1 MRFVYFPMIAVLWWS
16 CWHALKRARDGR
28 TPFTPILGWLIGLGY
43 FILVPLTLLV
53 LNGGF
58 TIPAFYDS
66 NSSYASV
73 DLSSSK
79 YFLPMVVVWLSLLF
93 SFQAVI
99 ALSPGRLN
107 NEPTVELSINNGML
121 KRVLLLTFGVNS
133 VGYIATVWAS
143 GGLEAFLVSHWYRRQ
158 EEMFGDL
165 GDLYVLYLWLTLA
178 NSVVFTAAASMYTAQ
193 GLKSQ
198 KLEWRFFAFVIFA
211 LLLQMV
217 MSGNRIFIALY
228 GLAFLT
234 SCWIYRRRKPIVA
247 VLVLSPVIV
256 LVFSAWS
263 YFRHDLNTISEDI
276 PTYLEG
282 DLGNRPMTALMD
294 ATEGVNVMLLLHI
307 VNDFGT
313 QWDYLYGA
321 SYSKA
326 LTFVVPRRLYP
337 EKPAGFTVQLAK
349 RYEPGEETSLGA
361 TQLGE
366 LYANFGVLSVLL
378 LPAFTAFIL
387 LLSEKLARRFEKYAL
402 RSAVLF
408 ILLIWCARSTL
419 ADNFAALLVALVLIR
434 ALKLEKGLFVPAT
447 VYDTPCALKKTFAL
461 PIMPSN
467 PSA

>member
-1 MRFVYFPMIAVLWWS
+1 MKFVYLPLLAVLIRNYWR
-16 CWHALKRARDGR
+16 ALRRIRDER
-28 TPFTPILGWLIGLGY
+28 TPFTPIMGWLVGLGY

-53 LNGGF
+53 LNGGY

-73 DLSSSK
+73 DLSNGK
-79 YFLPMVVVWLSLLF
+79 YVLPMLVVWLSLLF

-99 ALSPGRLN
+99 ALSPGRTN
-107 NEPTVELSINNGML
+107 NGASDKFSINSQAL
-121 KRVLLLTFGVNS
+121 KKVLLLTFGIAC
-133 VGYIATVWAS
+133 VGYIATIWAS

-158 EEMFGDL
+158 EEMFGAL
-165 GDLYVLYLWLTLA
+165 GDLYVLCLWLTLA
-178 NSVVFTAAASMYTAQ
+178 NSVVFTAAAAMYTAQ
-193 GLKSQ
+193 HLKSQ
-198 KLEWRFFAFVIFA
+198 TVEWRFSAFVVFA

-217 MSGNRIFIALY
+217 MSGNRIFIALF

-247 VLVLSPVIV
+247 VLILSPVIV

-263 YFRHDLNTISEDI
+263 YFRHDLTTISEDI

-294 ATEGVNVMLLLHI
+294 ATEGVNVILLLHI
-307 VNDFGT
+307 VNDFGA

-326 LTFVVPRRLYP
+326 LTFFVPKRLYA
-337 EKPAGFTVQLAK
+337 EKPATFTVQLAK
-349 RYEPGEETSLGA
+349 RYEPGGETSLGA

-378 LPAFTAFIL
+378 LPAVTAFIL
-387 LLSEKLARRFEKYAL
+387 LLSERLARRVEEHAL
-402 RSAVLF
+402 LSVVLF
-408 ILLIWCARSTL
+408 VLLIWCVRSTFE
-419 ADNFAALLVALVLIR
+419 DNFVAFVLALALIR
-434 ALKLEKGLFVPAT
+434 ALRLERGLCLTRQLRPAP
-447 VYDTPCALKKTFAL
+447 DALSL
-461 PIMPSN
+461 
-467 PSA
+467 